1 MNDKRNLENAH
12 MFLFPLVLMDATMK
26 YTTNT
31 VKPDSSKLKAPVNQF
46 IHANKLATAADRMV
60 VTPNVDTI
68 YTQVWLDLS
77 DGPIVLTVPDVD
89 RFFNVQVLDIWTDT
103 PYVIKKGGSY
113 VFTRD
118 EKLEVPAN
126 TQKIYIDTDVAWLI
140 TRILINDQKDMA
152 NVKKIQDQMQIMPL
166 SNYVSDEPYSPKD
179 GKYNPDY
186 EYVPVEYVLN
196 MDPETYFNKANEL
209 LVKNPIRKEDIEFC
223 KEFEKYGIG
232 AGKNFDGTKI
242 SGDLKKL
249 WEDIIAGFR
258 ERIIKGSTE
267 FISKMSVWLYYGK
280 PVAEFGTEYEYRAMI
295 ALFGLGANPVSV
307 AIYPKAEIDFE
318 GNELSGRNTY
328 VLHFNSLPPVMKEG
342 FWSVTAYGEDDFL
355 IENSINRYAVNDRSN
370 FKLNQDGSLDIIL
383 SATDPKGEQY
393 WLPTGEKG
401 FHLFM
406 RMYLPD
412 EKALKSWEPPT
423 VKKI

>member
-152 NVKKIQDQMQIMPL
+152 NVKKIQNQMQIMPM
-166 SNYVSDEPYSPKD
+166 SNYVTEEP
-179 GKYNPDY
+179 
-186 EYVPVEYVLN
+186 
-196 MDPETYFNKANEL
+196 
-209 LVKNPIRKEDIEFC
+209 
-223 KEFEKYGIG
+223 
-232 AGKNFDGTKI
+232 
-242 SGDLKKL
+242 
-249 WEDIIAGFR
+249 
-258 ERIIKGSTE
+258 
-267 FISKMSVWLYYGK
+267 
-280 PVAEFGTEYEYRAMI
+280 
-295 ALFGLGANPVSV
+295 
-307 AIYPKAEIDFE
+307 
-318 GNELSGRNTY
+318 
-328 VLHFNSLPPVMKEG
+328 
-342 FWSVTAYGEDDFL
+342 
-355 IENSINRYAVNDRSN
+355 
-370 FKLNQDGSLDIIL
+370 
-383 SATDPKGEQY
+383 
-393 WLPTGEKG
+393 
-401 FHLFM
+401 
-406 RMYLPD
+406 
-412 EKALKSWEPPT
+412 
-423 VKKI
+423 